1 MTTRYI
7 PALLLGVALLS
18 ACQPTTTSS
27 TVQPIGRAGNG
38 GEAWSEVQIIDG
50 TAFTATW
57 RERPSAE
64 VRLTFD
70 STVAMSDTELL
81 DVAQTITG
89 CAGAGAMT
97 EPTLV
102 GSIATVRI
110 PMACGTAPA
119 ADTAL

>member
-1 MTTRYI
+1 MTNRYV
-7 PALLLGVALLS
+7 PALLIGAALS
-18 ACQPTTTSS
+18 ACQPTTISS
-27 TVQPIGRAGNG
+27 TGQPAGRVGNG
-38 GEAWSEVQIIDG
+38 GEARSEVQIIDG

-70 STVAMSDTELL
+70 STVAMSEAEML

-89 CAGAGAMT
+89 CRGAGNMT

-102 GSIATVRI
+102 GNIATVRI
-110 PMACGTAPA
+110 PMSCGTADA
-119 ADTAL
+119 AL